1 MLGVGLALPVVPL
14 TFSHPCPLPI
24 PELGC
29 PFPSSQLSV
38 PEEERSLGGEASA
51 RPPLD
56 GRRLTLLVVLFCR

>member
-1 MLGVGLALPVVPL
+1 MLGVGLDLPTVPL
-14 TFSHPCPLPI
+14 NSSHPCPLHVPQ
-24 PELGC
+24 LGC

-38 PEEERSLGGEASA
+38 PEEERRLGGEASA